1 MSNDK
6 ELDTWDR
13 KVKIY
18 GNPVYGKRYLCELRG
33 YNSGNIFSVVLDAVD
48 GGDYLW
54 QDALGDEINEMA
66 FDVISWVE
74 LASTQEQQK
83 IIEQKDKEIE
93 ELRIMDKSYKL
104 NWANDREI
112 IDKKDEEIE
121 QKDKEIEHL
130 ESELKKR
137 NELLSEIF
145 NSDRFND
152 DYFEIDLIIK
162 VEKILEGE

>member
-1 MSNDK
+1 MNNDK
-6 ELDTWDR
+6 EFDTWDR

-54 QDALGDEINEMA
+54 QDVLGDEINEMA

-74 LASTQEQQK
+74 LASTQDQQK
-83 IIEQKDKEIE
+83 T
-93 ELRIMDKSYKL
+93 
-104 NWANDREI
+104 

-121 QKDKEIEHL
+121 RLKAVLTRVIDNHCENCNL
-130 ESELKKR
+130 EETILMCKQA
-137 NELLSEIF
+137 LSEIE
-145 NSDRFND
+145 S
-152 DYFEIDLIIK
+152 E
-162 VEKILEGE
+162 E